1 MPRLSQQIPGPPTC
15 AFCGSTGSDR
25 YVGGYG
31 NHICRECIAQPA
43 IVEPAGQEA
52 TCALCGEPAYGHR
65 GLPGRQVVP
74 VTSKRGAVLCSEC
87 QHVAEEIMAENPTS
101 PPG

>member
-1 MPRLSQQIPGPPTC
+1 MPRLSQPIPGPPTC

-31 NHICRECIAQPA
+31 NQICRECIAQPA
-43 IVEPAGQEA
+43 IVEPAAEDA
-52 TCALCGEPAYGHR
+52 VCALCGELACGR
-65 GLPGRQVVP
+65 SSQGRQLVP